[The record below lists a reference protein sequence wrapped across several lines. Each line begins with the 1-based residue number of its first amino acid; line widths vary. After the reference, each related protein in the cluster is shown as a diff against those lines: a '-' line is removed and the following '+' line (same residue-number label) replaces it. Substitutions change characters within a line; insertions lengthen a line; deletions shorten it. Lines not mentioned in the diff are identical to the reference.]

1 MGLVIRVTL
10 VSLGG
15 KCGCGG
21 PRASGEGGQEQRW
34 GQVSGGFHWGLM
46 HCSVRVACEQTSMY
60 ACSWDTLG
68 SGTLSWAGGIGQAP
82 LFSSLLKRLA
92 SVHLLF
98 KQQVSQAFR
107 KVVSSL
113 LPMLLIRLLFSEHR
127 RLWACSWESWGPAL
141 AQCSS
146 WHLVTGTWAELASR
160 AGVGL

>member
-1 MGLVIRVTL
+1 MGKIPPDDCHPSPISNKPSVSPCVDRWSKSRERMLCQMGLVIRVTL

-34 GQVSGGFHWGLM
+34 GQVSGGFHWGLV
-46 HCSVRVACEQTSMY
+46 HCSVRVACEQTSMC

-68 SGTLSWAGGIGQAP
+68 SRTLSWAGSIGQAP

-98 KQQVSQAFR
+98 KQ
-107 KVVSSL
+107 
-113 LPMLLIRLLFSEHR
+113 
-127 RLWACSWESWGPAL
+127 
-141 AQCSS
+141 
-146 WHLVTGTWAELASR
+146 
-160 AGVGL
+160 